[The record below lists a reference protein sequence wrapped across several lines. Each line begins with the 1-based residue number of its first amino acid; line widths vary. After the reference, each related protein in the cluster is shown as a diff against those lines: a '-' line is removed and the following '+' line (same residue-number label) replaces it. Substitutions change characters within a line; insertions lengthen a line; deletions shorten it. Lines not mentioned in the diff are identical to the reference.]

1 MLTDFW
7 KVNLKNG
14 VTFEKL
20 TEKVSRLVRNI
31 RKNN

>member
-20 TEKVSRLVRNI
+20 TEKVNRLVRKI
-31 RKNN
+31 RKSN